1 MQRFEK
7 KEDVVAWLND
17 FHHPDLVAGWAS
29 TPDVVSWSRK
39 TLSVTLPFAANPLLK
54 SIRTWLKDQ
63 VTSPPF
69 SVSCR
74 PVRLRNHL
82 GKTVQDIKNIIA
94 VTSAKG
100 GVGKSTIAVNLA
112 LALSQSR
119 AEVGLLDADIYGPS
133 IPTMLGTT
141 GRSLKVSENKW
152 MQPIYA
158 HGLHSNSIGYL
169 MDDSSAAIWRGPMA
183 SKALQQLL
191 NETVWPELDY
201 LVIDM
206 PPGTGD
212 LQLTLAQ
219 QIPVTSVV
227 VVTTPHAL
235 ALADAVKG
243 IAMFD
248 KLGISVAGFIE
259 NMSYHI
265 CGQCGHTET
274 TFGTEG
280 ADQLAEK
287 YEAPVLARFPLNI
300 QMSEGCDKGAPVT
313 ISRPNSRCS
322 TLYLELSQRIA
333 SRIFWQGRRVLE
345 EIPIKNLDQ

>member
-1 MQRFEK
+1 MVISAIKTMTQKVLWKDR
-7 KEDVVAWLND
+7 DV
-17 FHHPDLVAGWAS
+17 
-29 TPDVVSWSRK
+29 
-39 TLSVTLPFAANPLLK
+39 
-54 SIRTWLKDQ
+54 
-63 VTSPPF
+63 
-69 SVSCR
+69 
-74 PVRLRNHL
+74 
-82 GKTVQDIKNIIA
+82 II
-94 VTSAKG
+94 
-100 GVGKSTIAVNLA
+100 
-112 LALSQSR
+112 
-119 AEVGLLDADIYGPS
+119 
-133 IPTMLGTT
+133 
-141 GRSLKVSENKW
+141 
-152 MQPIYA
+152 
-158 HGLHSNSIGYL
+158 
-169 MDDSSAAIWRGPMA
+169 
-183 SKALQQLL
+183 
-191 NETVWPELDY
+191 
-201 LVIDM
+201 IDM